1 MFWGVSVGSK
11 SKDTEV
17 FLEVMSEGVSRDV
30 LFVCVCER
38 ERERGEN
45 EGGSKAKEPR
55 RKAREVSK
63 MEAMVFSF

>member
-30 LFVCVCER
+30 LFVCVCVCGRER
-38 ERERGEN
+38 EREEN
-45 EGGSKAKEPR
+45 EGAKE
-55 RKAREVSK
+55 ESK
-63 MEAMVFSF
+63 RGV

>member
-1 MFWGVSVGSK
+1 V
-11 SKDTEV
+11 
-17 FLEVMSEGVSRDV
+17 R
-30 LFVCVCER
+30 ER

-45 EGGSKAKEPR
+45 GGSKAKEPR

>member
-38 ERERGEN
+38 EREGRERRRKQS
-45 EGGSKAKEPR
+45 EGAKE
-55 RKAREVSK
+55 ESK
-63 MEAMVFSF
+63 RGV

>member
-1 MFWGVSVGSK
+1 
-11 SKDTEV
+11 
-17 FLEVMSEGVSRDV
+17 
-30 LFVCVCER
+30 VCVCER